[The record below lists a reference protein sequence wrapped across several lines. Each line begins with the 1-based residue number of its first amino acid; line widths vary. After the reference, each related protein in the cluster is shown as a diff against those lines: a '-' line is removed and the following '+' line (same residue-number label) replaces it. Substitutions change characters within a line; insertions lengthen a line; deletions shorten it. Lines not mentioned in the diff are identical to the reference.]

1 MAGDAERSSAG
12 CTDCGG
18 GPVRCSGL
26 PGACQP
32 SVAAAKE
39 RTANAVCRNPCIRR
53 CSCLRFRIFRT
64 CEGDKSLQS
73 TCRKRSL
80 HVVHISTLSRQKSSL
95 TNGDIVPLAG
105 LRWTPPS
112 TPEHGPRSS
121 GRVRAAAPRPRLIRA
136 SRRLNHRQEALRS
149 AADCAGAQ
157 PRVLSGLGVG
167 CGCST
172 RGSL

>member
-1 MAGDAERSSAG
+1 MRRRPRAVQRAAGRLPAFCRSRERKDGERCLSQSQHSTILVPEVQDFPNLLVRETSSHFSPERG
-12 CTDCGG
+12 LYTLCT
-18 GPVRCSGL
+18 
-26 PGACQP
+26 
-32 SVAAAKE
+32 
-39 RTANAVCRNPCIRR
+39 
-53 CSCLRFRIFRT
+53 FRPF
-64 CEGDKSLQS
+64 
-73 TCRKRSL
+73 
-80 HVVHISTLSRQKSSL
+80 SRQKL
-95 TNGDIVPLAG
+95 INEWGLVPLAG

-157 PRVLSGLGVG
+157 PRVLAGLGVG